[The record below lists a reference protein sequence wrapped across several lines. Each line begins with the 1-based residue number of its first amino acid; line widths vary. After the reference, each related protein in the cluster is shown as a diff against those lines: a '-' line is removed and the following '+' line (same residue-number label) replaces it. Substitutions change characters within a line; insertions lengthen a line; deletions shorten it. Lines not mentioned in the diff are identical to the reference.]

1 MLHAK
6 HIHDKTISNQTQMLG
21 CAVYTL
27 YGDRNLQSTCIYIKR
42 NDNIERLPLIT
53 AAAQL
58 PHPLPPNPLLP
69 PAILT
74 RGATTAA
81 SNHEPIDTQ
90 QIITDHHLVPA
101 SVQRSCWGV
110 SQPNSLHWYS
120 VGEGRC
126 LN

>member
-6 HIHDKTISNQTQMLG
+6 HIHDKTIFKPTQVLG
-21 CAVYTL
+21 CAVYPL

-53 AAAQL
+53 TAAQL
-58 PHPLPPNPLLP
+58 PYPLPPNPLLP

-81 SNHEPIDTQ
+81 SKHEPIDT

-126 LN
+126 PN